1 MAVAIQSEREV
12 MRMHVFPKFTERRGL
27 LSAYETI
34 QTILGFGMFTIA
46 LIALIVKLLKMTRK
60 ITVYFDQARLFL
72 NNKIGHRLKRFTS
85 ERYVGSISL
94 FFIIIAQQP

>member
-12 MRMHVFPKFTERRGL
+12 MRMHVFPKFRERRGL

-46 LIALIVKLLKMTRK
+46 LIVKLLKN
-60 ITVYFDQARLFL
+60 D
-72 NNKIGHRLKRFTS
+72 NKK
-85 ERYVGSISL
+85 
-94 FFIIIAQQP
+94 